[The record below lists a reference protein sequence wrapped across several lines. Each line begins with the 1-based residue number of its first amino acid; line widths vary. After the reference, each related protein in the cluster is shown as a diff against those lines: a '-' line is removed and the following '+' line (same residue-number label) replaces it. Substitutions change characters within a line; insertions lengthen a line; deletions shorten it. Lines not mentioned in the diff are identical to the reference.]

1 MTVQNLIDDFSL
13 EVLCCGDKAAT
24 KEVKGGYCG
33 DLLSWVMSRA
43 NEGDCWLTVM
53 GNVNSIGVAVLADVA
68 CILLTENSAFDE
80 DAKMRAEQNGVIVLR
95 SRENAFNLAVKIAE
109 KL

>member
-1 MTVQNLIDDFSL
+1 MTVQNLIDEFSL
-13 EVLCCGDKAAT
+13 EVLCCGDKAAE

-33 DLLSWVMSRA
+33 DMLIWVMSRA

-68 CILLTENSAFDE
+68 CILLTENSAFDD

-95 SRENAFNLAVKIAE
+95 SGENAFDLAVKIAE

>member
-1 MTVQNLIDDFSL
+1 MTVQNLIDEFSL
-13 EVLCCGDKAAT
+13 EVLCCGNKAAE
-24 KEVKGGYCG
+24 KEIKGGYCG

-68 CILLTENSAFDE
+68 CILLTENSAFDD

-95 SRENAFNLAVKIAE
+95 SEENAFNLAVKIAE

>member
-13 EVLCCGDKAAT
+13 EVLCGKEYAAG
-24 KEVKGGYCG
+24 KEVTGGYCG
-33 DLLSWVMSRA
+33 DLLSWVMSKA

-53 GNVNSIGVAVLADVA
+53 GNVNSIGVAVMTDVA
-68 CILLTENSAFDE
+68 CILLTENAAFDN
-80 DAKMRAEQNGVIVLR
+80 DAKLRAEQNGVIVLR
-95 SRENAFNLAVKIAE
+95 SSENAFDLAVKIAD

>member
-1 MTVQNLIDDFSL
+1 MTVQNLIDEFSL
-13 EVLCCGDKAAT
+13 EVLCCGEKAAE
-24 KEVKGGYCG
+24 KQVKGGYCG

-68 CILLTENSAFDE
+68 CILLTENSAFDD

-95 SRENAFNLAVKIAE
+95 SNENAFDLAVKIAE

>member
-13 EVLCCGDKAAT
+13 EVLCGGDKAAE

-68 CILLTENSAFDE
+68 CILLTENSAFDD

-95 SRENAFNLAVKIAE
+95 SNENAFDLAVKIAE
-109 KL
+109 KI

>member
-13 EVLCCGDKAAT
+13 EVLCGGEYAAG
-24 KEVKGGYCG
+24 KEVTGGYCG
-33 DLLSWVMSRA
+33 DLLSWVMSKA

-53 GNVNSIGVAVLADVA
+53 GNVNSIGVAVMTDVA
-68 CILLTENSAFDE
+68 CILLTENAAFDN
-80 DAKMRAEQNGVIVLR
+80 DAKLRAEQNGVIVLR
-95 SRENAFNLAVKIAE
+95 SSENAFDLAVKIAE

>member
-1 MTVQNLIDDFSL
+1 MTVQNLIDEFSL
-13 EVLCCGDKAAT
+13 EVLCCGDKAAE

-68 CILLTENSAFDE
+68 CILLTENSAFDD
-80 DAKMRAEQNGVIVLR
+80 DAKMRAEQNGIIVLR
-95 SRENAFNLAVKIAE
+95 SSENAFDLAVKIAE

>member
-1 MTVQNLIDDFSL
+1 MTVQNLIDEFSL
-13 EVLCCGDKAAT
+13 EVLCCGDKAAE

-68 CILLTENSAFDE
+68 CILLTENSAFDD

-95 SRENAFNLAVKIAE
+95 SVENAFDLAVKIAE

>member
-1 MTVQNLIDDFSL
+1 MTVQNLIDEFSL
-13 EVLCCGDKAAT
+13 EVLCCGDKAAE

-68 CILLTENSAFDE
+68 CILLTENSAFDD

-95 SRENAFNLAVKIAE
+95 SRENAFDLAVKIAE

>member
-1 MTVQNLIDDFSL
+1 MTVQNLIDEFSL
-13 EVLCCGDKAAT
+13 EVLCCGDKAAE

-68 CILLTENSAFDE
+68 CILLTENSAFDD
-80 DAKMRAEQNGVIVLR
+80 DAKMRAEQNGIIELR
-95 SRENAFNLAVKIAE
+95 SGENAFDLAVKIAE

>member
-1 MTVQNLIDDFSL
+1 MTVQNLIDEFSL
-13 EVLCCGDKAAT
+13 EVLCCGDKAAE

-68 CILLTENSAFDE
+68 CILLTENSAFE
-80 DAKMRAEQNGVIVLR
+80 DGAKMRAEQNGVIVLR
-95 SRENAFNLAVKIAE
+95 SGENAFDLAVKIAE

>member
-13 EVLCCGDKAAT
+13 EVLCCGGMAAK

-33 DLLSWVMSRA
+33 DLLSWVMSKA

-53 GNVNSIGVAVLADVA
+53 GNVNSIGVAVLTDVA
-68 CILLTENSAFDE
+68 CILLTENAAFDD
-80 DAKMRAEQNGVIVLR
+80 DAKLRAEQNSVIVLR
-95 SRENAFNLAVKIAE
+95 SNENAFDLAVKIAE
-109 KL
+109 KI

>member
-1 MTVQNLIDDFSL
+1 MTVQNLIDEFSL
-13 EVLCCGDKAAT
+13 EVLCCGDKAAE
-24 KEVKGGYCG
+24 KQIKGGYCG

-68 CILLTENSAFDE
+68 CILLTENSAFDD

-95 SRENAFNLAVKIAE
+95 SKENAFNLAVKIAE

>member
-13 EVLCCGDKAAT
+13 EVLCCGDKASE

-53 GNVNSIGVAVLADVA
+53 GNVNSIGVAVLADIA
-68 CILLTENSAFDE
+68 CILLTENSAFDD

-95 SRENAFNLAVKIAE
+95 SNENAFDLAVKIAE

>member
-13 EVLCCGDKAAT
+13 EVLCCGDKAAE

-68 CILLTENSAFDE
+68 CILLTENSAFDD

-95 SRENAFNLAVKIAE
+95 SQENAFDLAVKIAE

>member
-1 MTVQNLIDDFSL
+1 MTVQNLIDEFSL
-13 EVLCCGDKAAT
+13 EVLCCGDKAAD
-24 KEVKGGYCG
+24 KEIKGGYCG

-95 SRENAFNLAVKIAE
+95 SNENAFDLAVKIAE

>member
-1 MTVQNLIDDFSL
+1 MTVQNLIDEFSL
-13 EVLCCGDKAAT
+13 EVLCCGDKAAD

-95 SRENAFNLAVKIAE
+95 SNENAFDLAVKIAE

>member
-13 EVLCCGDKAAT
+13 EVLCGGEKAAE
-24 KEVKGGYCG
+24 KQVKGGYCG

-68 CILLTENSAFDE
+68 CILLTENSAFDD

>member
-1 MTVQNLIDDFSL
+1 MTVQNLIDEFSL

-24 KEVKGGYCG
+24 KEVTGGYCG

-68 CILLTENSAFDE
+68 CKLLTENSAFDE

-95 SRENAFNLAVKIAE
+95 SQENAFNLAVKIAE

>member
-1 MTVQNLIDDFSL
+1 MTVQNLIDEFSL
-13 EVLCCGDKAAT
+13 EVLCCGDKAAE

-68 CILLTENSAFDE
+68 CILLTENSAFDD

-95 SRENAFNLAVKIAE
+95 SQENAFNLAVKIAE

>member
-1 MTVQNLIDDFSL
+1 MTVGDLKTALNLTAFSMPAPDR
-13 EVLCCGDKAAT
+13 EIV
-24 KEVKGGYCG
+24 GGYAG

-109 KL
+109 ML